1 MLDETVW
8 EHRLVVLE
16 QAVSV
21 LQHEIASRSRSVS
34 ERKSSEDRA
43 KNPWLAIAGKYA
55 DDPNWEEYQ
64 AAIAANRQAV
74 NTAEGISPDGD
85 SIA

>member
-1 MLDETVW
+1 MLDETFW

-21 LQHEIASRSRSVS
+21 LQHEIASR
-34 ERKSSEDRA
+34 SSEDRA

-64 AAIAANRQAV
+64 AAIAANRKAV
-74 NTAEGISPDGD
+74 NTAEGICPDGD
-85 SIA
+85 SIS